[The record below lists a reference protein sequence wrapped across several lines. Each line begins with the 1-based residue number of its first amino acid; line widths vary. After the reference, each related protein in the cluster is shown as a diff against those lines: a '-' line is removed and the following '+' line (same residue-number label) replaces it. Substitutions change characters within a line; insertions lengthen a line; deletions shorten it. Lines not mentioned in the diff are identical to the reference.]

1 MSIKSYE
8 LSDFFRQLSLL
19 VKSKLPLPE
28 SLHNIANN
36 SSKREFQKVVNDIAS
51 QVENGT
57 KLSEALK
64 EYPFY
69 FSEYEIKMIEAG
81 ERSGSLPEVM
91 KEIATTLQVNNRIL
105 NLVRSSSYYPLLV
118 MFISF
123 CMFIALNYFVVGEF
137 KGIFQDLLLGEPL
150 PPLTQ
155 GIVLISDFIRKNII
169 QVLVIVTLVPVFVIW
184 LLGPS
189 VTAKKCLM
197 KLIVFIP
204 FAQAIFSNLRMA
216 RFCVIWAT
224 LMDRKVSDTESFK
237 IIAESIGNDSLSRTF
252 YTVSKEIE
260 AGEKPAEALRSTGRI
275 SHLIP
280 TIVTHASESDLPE
293 ELRNLANIFWDK
305 ANFASKRLEV
315 IWQAILI
322 LALSFIVGTTITA
335 LFLPLIRI
343 IEKLG

>member
-105 NLVRSSSYYPLLV
+105 NLVRSASYYPLLV

-137 KGIFQDLLLGEPL
+137 KSIYDELLAGEPL

-155 GIVLISDFIRKNII
+155 GIIFISGFISENIILVLIVTTFI
-169 QVLVIVTLVPVFVIW
+169 PVFAIW
-184 LLGPS
+184 LLGS
-189 VTAKKCLM
+189 SITAKKCLM

-204 FAQAIFSNLRMA
+204 FAQTVFSNLLMA

-224 LMDRKVSDTESFK
+224 LMDRKVSDAESFK

-252 YTVSKEIE
+252 YTVSKGIE
-260 AGEKPAEALRSTGRI
+260 AGEKPAEALRNTRRI

-280 TIVTHASESDLPE
+280 TIVTHAGENDLPE
-293 ELRNLANIFWDK
+293 ELRNLADIFWDK
-305 ANFASKRLEV
+305 ANFASKRLEA
-315 IWQAILI
+315 IWQTILI
-322 LALSFIVGTTITA
+322 IALAFVAGTTATA

-343 IEKLG
+343 IEVLG